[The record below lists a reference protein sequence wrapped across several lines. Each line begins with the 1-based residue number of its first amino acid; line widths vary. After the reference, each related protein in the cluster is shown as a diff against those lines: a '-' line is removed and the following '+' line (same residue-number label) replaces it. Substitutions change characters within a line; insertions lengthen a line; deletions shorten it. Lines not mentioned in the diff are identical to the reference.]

1 MRKIQINVAS
11 IKQLDLNLYLDCP
24 SETKHFRL
32 REFLQ
37 NKLVSLSSI
46 TSKIS
51 QQIGPYMISYFL
63 TNILPKQS
71 SLNWFKNHAKQ
82 SKYDVNSTDSPGAGD
97 LGQVRV
103 RNIDT
108 HHWPPLDLRFQ
119 KRAAMIFS
127 ILFDVAS
134 CPLIMSKHKST
145 FGYGAFSLLPYVAK
159 RRVCFR
165 WLRTRDFFR
174 QGRRPS
180 TDEILLPGLATNAR
194 RVPAF

>member
-1 MRKIQINVAS
+1 MNWALYDI
-11 IKQLDLNLYLDCP
+11 LFLNKYSP
-24 SETKHFRL
+24 QAEH
-32 REFLQ
+32 
-37 NKLVSLSSI
+37 
-46 TSKIS
+46 
-51 QQIGPYMISYFL
+51 P
-63 TNILPKQS
+63 
-71 SLNWFKNHAKQ
+71 LNWFKNHAKQ

-108 HHWPPLDLRFQ
+108 HHWPPLGLRFQ

-127 ILFDVAS
+127 ILFCVAP

-145 FGYGAFSLLPYVAK
+145 FGHGAFSLLPYVAK

-180 TDEILLPGLATNAR
+180 TD
-194 RVPAF
+194 